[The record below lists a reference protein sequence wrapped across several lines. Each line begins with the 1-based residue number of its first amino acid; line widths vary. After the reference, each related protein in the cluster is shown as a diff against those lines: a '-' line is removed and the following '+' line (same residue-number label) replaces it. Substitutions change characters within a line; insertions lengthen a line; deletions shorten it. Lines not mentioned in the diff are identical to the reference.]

1 MPFVQ
6 LIEIAEA
13 LEQKLFRSSS
23 TVSVYSSYKR
33 SVFDEFNEQGLLDGL
48 DDELSGSC
56 RLIQDIKQ
64 RCYQL
69 QKQAFNDSD
78 KAIQIQTMPA

>member
-13 LEQKLFRSSS
+13 LEQKLFRASS

-33 SVFDEFNEQGLLDGL
+33 SVSDDEFNEQGLLDEL
-48 DDELSGSC
+48 DDELSDSC
-56 RLIQDIKQ
+56 NLIKEIKQ
-64 RCYQL
+64 QCYQL
-69 QKQAFNDSD
+69 QKQAFNGSD
-78 KAIQIQTMPA
+78 KAI